1 MKPFW
6 LNGLKFSLGPLLW
19 FQGQRVRKGIPLLPE
34 PMGDRI
40 GQIGSGQPLRLLIM
54 GDSSAAG
61 VGVSD
66 QQDGLLGHI
75 LQTLKA
81 QYQIDFELRARTG
94 ANTRDALAD
103 INQALKTDWTPD
115 VRFDVVVTAFGVND
129 VTGQLGFKKWC
140 QQQHS
145 LFQSI
150 HQKLKPKHLIVSGL
164 PPMHLFPGLPTPL
177 RQYMGAWANLFNNE
191 LRKITSQYP
200 LSTFLAVR
208 DLPAPKDVASDGFHP
223 GPQSYQK
230 WGRAVAEIIHCVV

>member
-1 MKPFW
+1 VKPFW

-19 FQGQRVRKGIPLLPE
+19 FQGQRVRKRIPLLPE

-40 GQIGSGQPLRLLIM
+40 GQSGSGQPLRLLIM

-61 VGVSD
+61 VGVYD
-66 QQDGLLGHI
+66 QHDGLLGQT

-94 ANTRDALAD
+94 AKTRDALTDLNHALTAD
-103 INQALKTDWTPD
+103 WPPD
-115 VRFDVVVTAFGVND
+115 VRFDVVVIALGVND
-129 VTGQLGFKKWC
+129 VTGQVGFKKWC

-164 PPMHLFPGLPTPL
+164 PPMHLFPALPTPL
-177 RQYMGAWANLFNNE
+177 RQYMGAWANLFNDE

-223 GPQSYQK
+223 GPQTYQK
-230 WGRAVAEIIHCVV
+230 WGQAVAEIIHRVV